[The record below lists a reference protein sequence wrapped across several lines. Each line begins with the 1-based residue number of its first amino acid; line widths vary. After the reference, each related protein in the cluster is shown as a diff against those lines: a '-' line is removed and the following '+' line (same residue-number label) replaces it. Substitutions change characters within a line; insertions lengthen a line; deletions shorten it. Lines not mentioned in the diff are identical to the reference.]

1 MAISTADFKTGM
13 TILYNNAIYQIIEF
27 QHVKPGKGGAF
38 VRTKLRNLRTGSVN
52 DITFTAGEKM
62 DQAIIE
68 KKKMQYLYG
77 GETYCFMDMETYD
90 QVEIPEERLE
100 WEKQFLLEGQII
112 EIVFYGSEIL
122 GVNLPEKMTF
132 VVTEAAPAV
141 SGNTATN
148 ALKEVTIETGLVV
161 KVPLFIDQG
170 EKIVVIYSGPK
181 EVNEHEFV
189 VEPSIGLIV
198 YLLFCYQKKED
209 E

>member
-62 DQAIIE
+62 EQAIIE

-100 WEKQFLLEGQII
+100 WEKKFLLEGQII

-148 ALKEVTIETGLVV
+148 TQKEVTIETGLVV
-161 KVPLFIDQG
+161 KVPLFIEQG
-170 EKIVVIYSGPK
+170 EKIVVTTFDGKYSCKG
-181 EVNEHEFV
+181 
-189 VEPSIGLIV
+189 
-198 YLLFCYQKKED
+198 
-209 E
+209 

>member
-1 MAISTADFKTGM
+1 MSISTADFKTGM

-38 VRTKLRNLRTGSVN
+38 VRTKLRNLRTQAVA

-62 DQAIIE
+62 EQAIVE
-68 KKKMQYLYG
+68 KKKMQFLYG
-77 GETYCFMDMETYD
+77 GESYCFMDTETYD
-90 QVEIPEERLE
+90 QIEIPEERLE
-100 WEKQFLLEGQII
+100 WEKKFLLEGQLL
-112 EIVFYGSEIL
+112 EIVFYGTEIL

-161 KVPLFIDQG
+161 KVPMFVDQG
-170 EKIVVIYSGPK
+170 DKIVVTTFDGKYSCKG
-181 EVNEHEFV
+181 
-189 VEPSIGLIV
+189 
-198 YLLFCYQKKED
+198 
-209 E
+209 